1 MKQKQTGWFVWFET
15 TMNQINMALK
25 SLIFLIVIALTIQS
39 MTIYFMIKVGL
50 YEIDFFNDKIEF
62 IKLYLE
68 QFPGILFAETA
79 YSELVSR
86 AAGIASSQLVNDFW
100 NIYFITSPIFMI
112 VMVIGYKLI
121 SKQSIKMGKSVYE
134 RGAILVNEEEQ
145 IRKTKNIEHNFKLG
159 KIPIPKTVETSHV
172 MIIGS
177 AGSGK
182 TQTLKATML
191 IATNNTNCKNLV
203 HDIKGDWISEFYKEG
218 RDLIFNPMDARSLKW
233 TVWNDIHDIMDLKN
247 FCNWLIPD
255 LPNKDPFWQNSA
267 RMILESIMI
276 YLWDKELTTNAAI
289 RDLLNMSGEELAE
302 VIADY
307 GKGAEFAAKK
317 DSYMTLQAQMAF
329 IDFLDDGD
337 FSIREWIKEGKGTMF
352 LSNTEKTEAIFKP
365 VLSLFVNFFGSE
377 ILNLPDNLDR
387 RIYLFLDEFTALQ
400 KLPKVIDLLKLGR
413 SKGASVWPAFQDFQ
427 QLEKIYSREDMRTVI
442 NNTASIAVLQL
453 KEPDAAA
460 YFAKRFGKQEFI
472 ERNQT
477 ISMGVAANRDGLSFS
492 EQRRDDFV
500 VKDSEIL
507 TLPELTA
514 FIMIKNIEGVTKTK
528 IDIVKVPVINEP
540 FVKREFDKQAQIAVM
555 KKIQGKPS
563 GSGLDLENEETIEAE
578 QKNSEEQKENSGD
591 LKGFFDEEI
600 NF

>member
-15 TMNQINMALK
+15 TMNQINMAMK
-25 SLIFLIVIALTIQS
+25 SLIFLLLAALILQSAAIYLIVEMGIYKIASLS
-39 MTIYFMIKVGL
+39 
-50 YEIDFFNDKIEF
+50 DKIEF
-62 IKLYLE
+62 IKLYFE

-79 YSELVSR
+79 YSELVSK
-86 AAGIASSQLVNDFW
+86 AAGMASSQLADDLW
-100 NIYFITSPIFMI
+100 NLFLITSPILIGTMA
-112 VMVIGYKLI
+112 IGYKLI
-121 SKQSIKMGKSVYE
+121 AKQSVKMGKSVYE
-134 RGAILVNEEEQ
+134 RGAILVSEEEQ
-145 IRKTKNIEHNFKLG
+145 IRKTKNVEHNFKLG
-159 KIPIPKTVETSHV
+159 KIPLPKTVETSHV

-191 IATNNTNCKNLV
+191 KATSNPNCKNLV

-255 LPNKDPFWQNSA
+255 LPAKDPFWQNSA
-267 RMILESIMI
+267 RMILESIML
-276 YLWDKELTTNAAI
+276 YLWDNELTTNASI
-289 RDLLNMSGEELAE
+289 RHLLNKSGEELAE

-337 FSIREWIKEGKGTMF
+337 FSIRNWIKEGNGTLF

-387 RIYLFLDEFTALQ
+387 RIYSFLDEFTALQ

-413 SKGASVWPAFQDFQ
+413 SKGASVWLAFQDFQ

-514 FIMIKNIEGVTKTK
+514 FVMIKNIEGVTKTQ
-528 IDIVKVPVINEP
+528 IDIVKVPVINQP

-578 QKNSEEQKENSGD
+578 QKNPEEKKENSGD